1 MAESGGLENR
11 WTFTRPVGSN
21 PTPSANYICY
31 IDMLALLSHVICTI
45 YSSTYRNI
53 ISCSNLF

>member
-21 PTPSANYICY
+21 PTPSANFQIKQHFL
-31 IDMLALLSHVICTI
+31 IFSGFTTI
-45 YSSTYRNI
+45 I
-53 ISCSNLF
+53 QIP